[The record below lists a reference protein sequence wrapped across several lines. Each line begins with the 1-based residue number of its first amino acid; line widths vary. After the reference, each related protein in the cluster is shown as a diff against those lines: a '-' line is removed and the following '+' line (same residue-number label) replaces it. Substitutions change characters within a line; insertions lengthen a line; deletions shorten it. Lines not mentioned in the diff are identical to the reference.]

1 MKCKLCNK
9 ETGLF
14 YCLDCGK
21 VIEYP
26 DFIKGNPKLERG
38 LDEIIV
44 NLSFVSGGESI
55 KTIYLTISYQN
66 GHHPG

>member
-38 LDEIIV
+38 LDDIIST
-44 NLSFVSGGESI
+44 LSTECKKKQVRVADFI
-55 KTIYLTISYQN
+55 DKTSS
-66 GHHPG
+66 